1 MKTKSLLIMS
11 EIFALVMVCV
21 PVCAQTQTDMPILR
35 GLSPVSALGKSDE
48 GQSALGANYALT
60 GGIETG
66 EIVQPTLLPF
76 VAQEEQ
82 ALQDA
87 FITSKNLADLADGLG
102 TTLGP
107 AYTARLHYI
116 DQDHVSPM
124 PEALGS
130 LINYATSV
138 TLNNSGAGKYFFANA
153 TQNGV
158 VPVSPDA
165 IAFLTSAGGVTDIFG
180 VSYGLR
186 AGQPGGDKFGNARP
200 FQTERT
206 FRRFTG
212 LDYFNIPSNNTVYN
226 AGPTMPLTDSPSF
239 PSGHTTY
246 GYTGAILLAVLI
258 PERYSQ
264 MVVRGA
270 EYGNDRI
277 LMGSHYVMDVL
288 GGRTL
293 ALYDMAHLLANDES
307 YMNLPTTGTAPIK
320 DFRATLR
327 EARKELTDILRAA
340 CGDSITVCASQDI
353 GRFSNDEANRAF
365 YSSTQTYNLPVVNPQ
380 YANAPEDVGKIAP
393 EAGYL
398 LKEAFPSLT
407 LEQADAILT
416 ETEGP
421 GGGFLDDGA
430 NPGFAVYAR
439 LDLYAASQR
448 CVLLAAKSHI
458 ESSPSIGN
466 RSKP

>member
-1 MKTKSLLIMS
+1 MKSLLFAS
-11 EIFALVMVCV
+11 EILALVLVSIT
-21 PVCAQTQTDMPILR
+21 VCAQTQTDIPVLK
-35 GLSPVSALGKSDE
+35 GLSPVTALGKSDA

-66 EIVQPTLLPF
+66 EFAQPTLLPF

-102 TTLGP
+102 TTLGA
-107 AYTARLHYI
+107 AYFARFHYI
-116 DQDHVSPM
+116 DQDRASPL

-130 LINYATSV
+130 LINYATTV
-138 TLNNSGAGKYFFANA
+138 TFNNSGAGKCFFANG
-153 TQNGV
+153 TQNGLV
-158 VPVSPDA
+158 PCKIPVSPEANA
-165 IAFLTSAGGVTDIFG
+165 ILTSIGGATDVFG
-180 VSYGLR
+180 VNYGLR
-186 AGQPGGDKFGNARP
+186 AGLPGSDKYGNSRP

-212 LDYFNIPSNNTVYN
+212 LDYFNVPSDNTVYN

-293 ALYDMAHLLANDES
+293 ALYDMAHLLANDER
-307 YMNLPTTGTAPIK
+307 YMNLPTNGTAPLK
-320 DFRATLR
+320 DFRATLQV
-327 EARKELTDILRAA
+327 ARKELTEILHVA
-340 CGDSITVCASQDI
+340 CGDTITVCASQDI
-353 GRFSNDEANRAF
+353 GRFSSAAANEAF

-380 YANAPEDVGKIAP
+380 YVNVREDVGKLAP

-398 LKEAFPSLT
+398 LTQAFPSLT
-407 LEQADAILT
+407 LDQADTILT

-421 GGGFLDDGA
+421 GGGFLDDGSDPA
-430 NPGFAVYAR
+430 FAVYSR

-448 CVLLAAKSHI
+448 AALLAAGKQ
-458 ESSPSIGN
+458 E
-466 RSKP
+466 

>member
-1 MKTKSLLIMS
+1 MKSLLLAS
-11 EIFALVMVCV
+11 EILALALVSISAR
-21 PVCAQTQTDMPILR
+21 AQTQTDIPVLK
-35 GLSPVSALGKSDE
+35 GLSPVSALGKSDA
-48 GQSALGANYALT
+48 GKSALGANYALT

-76 VAQEEQ
+76 VEQEER

-102 TTLGP
+102 TTLGA
-107 AYTARLHYI
+107 AYVARLHYI
-116 DQDHVSPM
+116 DQDHASPM

-130 LINYATSV
+130 LINYATTV
-138 TLNNSGAGKYFFANA
+138 TLNNAGAGKFFFANG
-153 TQNGV
+153 TRNGV
-158 VPVSPDA
+158 DPVSTDA
-165 IAFLTSAGGVTDIFG
+165 KAILTSASGVTDIFG
-180 VSYGLR
+180 TSYGLA
-186 AGQPGGDKFGNARP
+186 AGTPGSDKYGNSRP

-212 LDYFNIPSNNTVYN
+212 LDYFNIPSDNTVYN

-246 GYTGAILLAVLI
+246 GYTGAILLAILI

-293 ALYDMAHLLANDES
+293 ALYDMAHLLANDKR
-307 YMNLPTTGTAPIK
+307 YMNLQISGTLPIK
-320 DFRATLR
+320 DFQATVQ
-327 EARKELTDILRAA
+327 EARKEVTEILSAA

-353 GRFSNDEANRAF
+353 GRFSNAAANEAF
-365 YSSTQTYNLPVVNPQ
+365 YNSTQTYNLPVVNPQ
-380 YANAPEDVGKIAP
+380 YANVLEDVGKIAP

-398 LKEAFPSLT
+398 LTQAFPSLT
-407 LEQADAILT
+407 LEQADTILT

-421 GGGFLDDGA
+421 GGGFLDDGSDPA
-430 NPGFAVYAR
+430 FAVYSR
-439 LDLYAASQR
+439 LNLSAASQR
-448 CVLLAAKSHI
+448 AALVVAKT
-458 ESSPSIGN
+458 
-466 RSKP
+466 R